1 MFTILSG
8 ENGWAIKREADKLVD
23 AFLKEQGELVLE
35 RFEGEDTSLD
45 QVVGALTSVPFLA
58 SKKLV
63 VLRRAT
69 ENSELTSGIE
79 KIVEAASGDNDLLLV
94 EGKLDKRSVYYKSL
108 KKVAG
113 FKEFTTNV
121 GPGLAAWCVDE
132 AEIRGASLSRADAA
146 YLVERVGSDQSLLAQ
161 EIDKLATYDGKITRQ
176 TINLLT
182 DPTPESSIFDL
193 LSAAFSGQ
201 HKKAL
206 ELYEQQRAQKVEP
219 FAILSMIGWQL
230 HQIALAKT
238 SGESSASNL
247 ARKARLSP
255 YSAEKALS
263 LSRNMT
269 LKDIKEVAADLVDI
283 EYRAKTSSYD
293 IDEALR
299 TLIVGF

>member
-1 MFTILSG
+1 MVTILCG
-8 ENGWAIKREADKLVD
+8 ENGWAIKQAADKVC
-23 AFLKEQGELVLE
+23 ARFLEKFGDLSLE
-35 RFEGEDTSLD
+35 RFEGEDTTVND
-45 QVVGALTSVPFLA
+45 VIGALNSLPFLA

-63 VLRRAT
+63 VLRRGS
-69 ENSELTSGIE
+69 ENKEIADN
-79 KIVEAASGDNDLLLV
+79 VEQILHAAEGGNDLLLV
-94 EGKLDKRSVYYKSL
+94 EGKLDKRSVYYKTL
-108 KKVAG
+108 KKRP
-113 FKEFTTNV
+113 EFREH
-121 GPGLAAWCVDE
+121 GAAQSANIASWCVEE
-132 AEIRGASLSRADAA
+132 ARERKASLSPADAQ
-146 YLVERVGSDQSLLAQ
+146 YLIERVGGDQSLLAQ
-161 EIDKLATYDGKITRQ
+161 EIDKLATYSTD
-176 TINLLT
+176 INRESIHLLT

-269 LKDIKEVAADLVDI
+269 LKDIKAVAADLVDI